1 MLILRILGWAIAK
14 FIIRLRFPEVQ
25 HLSTQDLAAW
35 LQQDDI
41 RQPLLLDVRSE
52 EEYAVSHLPNA
63 MLTPN
68 NLEHLVARHDFATPI
83 VTYCSIGY
91 RSAAIARRLKTM
103 GYKNVFNLSGS
114 IFEWFN
120 EGRPVYQGKQEVKT
134 VHPYNRFWQFLLH
147 PLSRDVPGNV
157 PTR

>member
-1 MLILRILGWAIAK
+1 MFILRILGWAIAK
-14 FIIRLRFPEVQ
+14 SIIKLQFPTVQ

-35 LQQDDI
+35 LENDD
-41 RQPLLLDVRSE
+41 RQQPLLLDSRSE

-63 MLTPN
+63 ILALS
-68 NLEHLVARHDFATPI
+68 NLENLSDRHNLNFATPI

-91 RSAAIARRLKTM
+91 RSAAIARHLQTR

-114 IFEWFN
+114 IFQWFN
-120 EGRPVYQGKQEVKT
+120 EGRSVYQGKQEVKI

-147 PLSRDVPGNV
+147 SSQIYAHQ
-157 PTR
+157 

>member
-1 MLILRILGWAIAK
+1 MFILRILGWAIAK
-14 FIIRLRFPEVQ
+14 FIIRLKFPEVQ

-35 LQQDDI
+35 LKSDNRQ
-41 RQPLLLDVRSE
+41 QPLLLDSRSE

-63 MLTPN
+63 ILAPN
-68 NLEHLVARHDFATPI
+68 NLKNLSDRHNINFATPI

-114 IFEWFN
+114 IFQWFN
-120 EGRPVYQGKQEVKT
+120 EGRSVYQGKQKAKK

-147 PLSRDVPGNV
+147 SPSIIS
-157 PTR
+157 T